1 MEGFLMFMIGFIVIV
16 AIIIIGTCNHDDWHD
31 NGHGGCG

>member
-1 MEGFLMFMIGFIVIV
+1 MFMIGFIVIV
-16 AIIIIGTCNHDDWHD
+16 AVIIIGTWNPDDWHD

>member
-1 MEGFLMFMIGFIVIV
+1 MFVTGFAAVIITV
-16 AIIIIGTCNHDDWHD
+16 IAGTWNPDDWHD